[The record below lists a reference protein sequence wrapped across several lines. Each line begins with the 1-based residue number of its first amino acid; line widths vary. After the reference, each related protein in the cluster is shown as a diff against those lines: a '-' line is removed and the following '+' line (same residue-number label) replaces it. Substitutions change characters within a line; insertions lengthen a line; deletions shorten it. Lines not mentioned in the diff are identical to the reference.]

1 MAEHTLE
8 IGNMERNEE
17 LFMEKMGFPRDAE
30 GLELSDEQ
38 LINFLL
44 LCYQGK
50 MLPPEEMEETEEM
63 SEDVIIQAAQCAQ
76 DAQAGYAC
84 DYCNKRQPMAF
95 NEVKE
100 CCKGH
105 QDLIQ

>member
-30 GLELSDEQ
+30 GLDLSDEQ

-50 MLPPEEMEETEEM
+50 MLPPEDMEETEEM
-63 SEDVIIQAAQCAQ
+63 SEDDGNVKVKIIKL
-76 DAQAGYAC
+76 DSSNVHEMMNDMLGSS
-84 DYCNKRQPMAF
+84 KPEIM
-95 NEVKE
+95 
-100 CCKGH
+100 
-105 QDLIQ
+105 

>member
-1 MAEHTLE
+1 MAEHMIE
-8 IGNMERNEE
+8 ISNMEKNEE

-50 MLPPEEMEETEEM
+50 MLPPEDMEETEDMQEM
-63 SEDVIIQAAQCAQ
+63 EHDDNVKVKIIKM
-76 DAQAGYAC
+76 DKSNVHEMMNDMLGSS
-84 DYCNKRQPMAF
+84 KPEMM
-95 NEVKE
+95 
-100 CCKGH
+100 
-105 QDLIQ
+105 

>member
-1 MAEHTLE
+1 MPEHTLE

-44 LCYQGK
+44 LCYQGQI
-50 MLPPEEMEETEEM
+50 LPEEEHEEMEEEHGDVKVKIIKMDSGNTHEM
-63 SEDVIIQAAQCAQ
+63 MNDILGPMGPKVI
-76 DAQAGYAC
+76 
-84 DYCNKRQPMAF
+84 
-95 NEVKE
+95 
-100 CCKGH
+100 
-105 QDLIQ
+105 